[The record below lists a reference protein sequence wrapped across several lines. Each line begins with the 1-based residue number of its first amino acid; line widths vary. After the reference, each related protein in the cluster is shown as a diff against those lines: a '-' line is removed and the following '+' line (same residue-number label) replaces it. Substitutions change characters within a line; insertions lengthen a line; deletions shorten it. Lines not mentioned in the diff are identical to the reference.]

1 MRVSVDPDR
10 CCSSG
15 QCVAAVPEVFDQ
27 SEDDGV
33 VLLIQPQ
40 PPAELQAAVRTA
52 ASICPGRAISVQ
64 EP

>member
-1 MRVSVDPDR
+1 MRVSVDPGR

-15 QCVAAVPEVFDQ
+15 QCVTAVPEVFDQ

-33 VLLIQPQ
+33 VLLIQPE
-40 PPAELQAAVRTA
+40 PPADLRSAVRTA
-52 ASICPGRAISVQ
+52 AAICPGRAITVH